1 MLSLIVSILLSY
13 LLGSIS
19 GSLLVGRL
27 KGIDIRKQGSGNA
40 GGTNAFRTQ
49 GAAFALVVVLIDV
62 GKGVLATLAVPG
74 IVIGWLGS
82 SSVANDLVF
91 SLACGFAAV
100 VGHVY
105 PLYHQ
110 FRGGK
115 GAGTFVGVL
124 LATEPVFI
132 LPVVGIW
139 ILILVLTGYVGLS
152 TMLAA
157 VAFIPTVAL
166 LSAPEVQSVWLWFSV
181 ISAGF
186 IVFTHRSNIQR
197 LKQGTEHCFEKA
209 RLLRRG
215 S

>member
-49 GAAFALVVVLIDV
+49 GAAFALVVILIDV

-139 ILILVLTGYVGLS
+139 VLILVLTGYVGLS

-181 ISAGF
+181 IGAGF